1 MAVSSGVQ
9 EKETDVTRISLTV
22 PAGYTENQRLDVY
35 ITQFIENATRNKVQE
50 GIKAGYVLVNGALK
64 NSSYKVMAGDAID
77 ITLPKPP
84 PPEAVAEDIPLNILF
99 EDDDIVILNKPAG
112 MVVHPAFGN
121 WSGTMVNALLHHVD
135 SLSEP
140 DEETIR
146 PGIVHRLD
154 KDTSGVMV
162 VAKNDVAHAKLSS
175 QFAKHNLQRHYQAV
189 VWGHPPAEGTFT
201 GDIGRSRSD
210 RKKMAVIGDGEG
222 KHAVT
227 HYKVLT
233 YFDHLALVD
242 VWLETGR
249 THQIRIHFSHHG
261 FPVFGDRM
269 YGGDSVRFGSN
280 TGSRKAMFDNLF
292 QSLGRQCLHAKTL
305 GFVHPRSGEN
315 VHFDSELPGD
325 FRNVVDKLT
334 RFCEL

>member
-1 MAVSSGVQ
+1 
-9 EKETDVTRISLTV
+9 
-22 PAGYTENQRLDVY
+22 
-35 ITQFIENATRNKVQE
+35 
-50 GIKAGYVLVNGALK
+50 
-64 NSSYKVMAGDAID
+64 
-77 ITLPKPP
+77 
-84 PPEAVAEDIPLNILF
+84 
-99 EDDDIVILNKPAG
+99 
-112 MVVHPAFGN
+112 
-121 WSGTMVNALLHHVD
+121 
-135 SLSEP
+135 
-140 DEETIR
+140 
-146 PGIVHRLD
+146 
-154 KDTSGVMV
+154 
-162 VAKNDVAHAKLSS
+162 
-175 QFAKHNLQRHYQAV
+175 
-189 VWGHPPAEGTFT
+189 
-201 GDIGRSRSD
+201 
-210 RKKMAVIGDGEG
+210 MAVIGDGEG

-292 QSLGRQCLHAKTL
+292 QTLGRQCLHAKTL
-305 GFVHPRSGEN
+305 GFVHPRTGEQ